1 MVDYIAIISAEL
13 GIPLWILISV
23 IIWEGVWKLIA
34 MWKAA
39 KNNSAIWFILLA
51 IVNTVGILS
60 ILYIF
65 GFSKMGKK
73 IKTRK
78 ISKRKK

>member
-13 GIPLWILISV
+13 GIPLWILISF

-65 GFSKMGKK
+65 GFSKCCKPQKK
-73 IKTRK
+73 SK
-78 ISKRKK
+78 KRKR

>member
-1 MVDYIAIISAEL
+1 MVDYIAIIPAEL

-39 KNNSAIWFILLA
+39 KNNSAVWFILLA
-51 IVNTVGILS
+51 IINTAGILP

-65 GFSKMGKK
+65 GFSKMVKK
-73 IKTRK
+73 VKTRK
-78 ISKRKK
+78 ISKRKR